1 MNTIIVVNWVRNT
14 ITVSFT
20 DIENVAYTIDLGKV
34 LTLRGVCARIRRVL
48 FDRYGIALTRM
59 NLVKST
65 NAIDCFRSNRVEDW
79 LEVNEMNV
87 GVDVYTGRRVP
98 VDYYRAGRKGE

>member
-20 DIENVAYTIDLGKV
+20 DIDDMAYTIDLGKV
-34 LTLRGVCARIRRVL
+34 STLRGVRARVRRVL
-48 FDRYGIALTRM
+48 FDKYGITLTRM

-65 NAIDCFRSNRVEDW
+65 NAIDCFHSNRVE
-79 LEVNEMNV
+79 E
-87 GVDVYTGRRVP
+87 R
-98 VDYYRAGRKGE
+98 

>member
-20 DIENVAYTIDLGKV
+20 DNDDMAYTIDLGKV
-34 LTLRGVCARIRRVL
+34 STLRGVRARVRREL
-48 FDRYGIALTRM
+48 FCKYGITLTRM

-65 NAIDCFRSNRVEDW
+65 NAVDYFRSNRVE
-79 LEVNEMNV
+79 N
-87 GVDVYTGRRVP
+87 
-98 VDYYRAGRKGE
+98 